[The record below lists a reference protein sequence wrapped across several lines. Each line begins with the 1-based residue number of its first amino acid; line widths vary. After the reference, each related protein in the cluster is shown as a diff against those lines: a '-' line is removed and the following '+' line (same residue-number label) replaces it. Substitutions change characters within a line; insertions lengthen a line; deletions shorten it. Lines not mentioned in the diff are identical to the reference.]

1 MENETKALRFNDGK
15 LQWSLVDFESLEP
28 MVKVLE
34 FGAKK
39 YAPENWRKGL
49 ETTKIIESM
58 LRHTFALLRGE
69 DNDPESGIEHVG
81 HIQCN
86 AMFLAKMLKDPKW
99 DNRDGKVSMNF
110 TPCPTCS
117 LPEEQCG
124 CLTN

>member
-1 MENETKALRFNDGK
+1 MENDDKALRFNDGK

-39 YAPENWRKGL
+39 YAPNNWKKGL

-58 LRHTFALLRGE
+58 LRHTFALLKGE
-69 DNDPESGIEHVG
+69 NNDPESGINHVG

-86 AMFLAKMLKDPKW
+86 AMFLAKMLQDPK
-99 DNRDGKVSMNF
+99 
-110 TPCPTCS
+110 
-117 LPEEQCG
+117 
-124 CLTN
+124 

>member
-1 MENETKALRFNDGK
+1 MENDDKALRFNDGK

-39 YAPENWRKGL
+39 YAPNNWKKGL

-58 LRHTFALLRGE
+58 LRHTFALLKGE
-69 DNDPESGIEHVG
+69 NNDPESGINHVG

-86 AMFLAKMLKDPKW
+86 AMFLAKMLQDPKW
-99 DNRDGKVSMNF
+99 DNREDKVSMNF

-124 CLTN
+124 CQTN